1 MDTRPDG
8 AAEVSLRERVKEP
21 PSAALVES
29 YYRPALARSKPQ
41 VFPHEMW
48 AHLAHALMLE
58 RQGILRPGVVAPIL
72 RCVLDLAGQGPDAIP
87 VDDRQEDLY
96 SYVERRIVAE
106 LGPDVGGR
114 LHTGRSRNDL
124 NAATWR
130 MVLRERVLAALEAL
144 SALRARLLDMA
155 EAHAGTVM
163 PGYTHWQHA
172 QPVTFGYWL
181 LAAAEVLGRDH
192 RRLFGAL
199 AHTNQCPLGAGAL
212 TTTAF
217 PLDRGLV
224 AGLLGFDAPMEVAYD
239 AVSSHDDGL
248 EAVSAM
254 AVLMTFLSRLATDLI
269 AWSTWEYGFVEPA
282 DRHSAVSS
290 IMPQKKN
297 PAALEHM
304 RAAAGMVQGALSAAL
319 ACTKNTPFAD
329 VGDAVTAVNEPIL
342 DAAQRTTRVLV
353 LAEEVFAGLS
363 LRAERMAEAARLGFG
378 SATELA
384 DVIVREAG
392 LSFRMAHNVVAGV
405 VSDALARRIAAD
417 AIRAADLDRSAVA
430 HCGRPLHIPEDAV
443 RQALDPAENIRAR
456 TVQGGPAPGNMASM
470 VAARRAALAADRAA
484 VRGVA
489 AQVEAARDRCL
500 ALARERAA
508 AAAAP
513 A

>member
-1 MDTRPDG
+1 MN
-8 AAEVSLRERVKEP
+8 EVSLRERVKEP

-29 YYRPALARSKPQ
+29 YYRPAIARSKST
-41 VFPHEMW
+41 VFPQEMW
-48 AHLAHALMLE
+48 AHLAHGLMLE
-58 RQGILRPGVVAPIL
+58 RQGILRPEVVPPIL
-72 RCVLDLAGQGPDAIP
+72 RCVLGLAEQGPDSVP

-96 SYVERRIVAE
+96 SYVERRIVQE
-106 LGPDVGGR
+106 LGPDIGGR

-124 NAATWR
+124 NATTWR
-130 MVLRERVLAALEAL
+130 MVLRERVIAALEAL

-155 EAHAGTVM
+155 EAHAATVM

-181 LAAAEVLGRDH
+181 LAAAEVLARDH
-192 RRLFGAL
+192 RRLAASL
-199 AHTNQCPLGAGAL
+199 DHTNLCPLGAGAL

-217 PLDRGLV
+217 PLDRAMV
-224 AGLLGFDAPMEVAYD
+224 AELLGFAAPMEVAYD
-239 AVSSHDDGL
+239 AVSSHDDAL
-248 EAVSAM
+248 EAVAAM

-319 ACTKNTPFAD
+319 GCTKNTPFAD
-329 VGDAVTAVNEPIL
+329 VNDAVTAVNEPVL
-342 DAAQRTTRVLV
+342 DAAQRTARVLV

-363 LRAERMAEAARLGFG
+363 LHADRMAEAARRGFG

-405 VSDALARRIAAD
+405 VSDALERGVSAD
-417 AIRAADLDRSAVA
+417 QIRSADLDRSAVA
-430 HCGRPLHIPEDAV
+430 HFGRPLDIREEAV
-443 RQALDPAENIRAR
+443 RQALDPAENIRTR
-456 TVQGGPAPGNMASM
+456 TVQGGPAPGNMAAM
-470 VAARRAALAADRAA
+470 IAARRAGLAADRDA
-484 VRGVA
+484 VRAVA
-489 AQVEAARDRCL
+489 RRVEEARARCF
-500 ALARERAA
+500 ALARERAEA
-508 AAAAP
+508 AA
-513 A
+513 

>member
-1 MDTRPDG
+1 MN
-8 AAEVSLRERVKEP
+8 EVSLRERVKEP

-29 YYRPALARSKPQ
+29 YYRPSLERSRPT
-41 VFPHEMW
+41 VFPQEMW
-48 AHLAHALMLE
+48 AHLAHGLMLE
-58 RQGILRPGVVAPIL
+58 KQGILRPEVIPPIL
-72 RCVLDLAGQGPDAIP
+72 RCVLDLAAQGPDSVP
-87 VDDRQEDLY
+87 VDYRQEDLY
-96 SYVERRIVAE
+96 SYVEKRMVAE

-124 NAATWR
+124 NATTWR
-130 MVLRERVLAALEAL
+130 MLLRERVLTALEAL

-155 EAHAGTVM
+155 EQHAATVM

-181 LAAAEVLGRDH
+181 LAAADVLARDH
-192 RRLFGAL
+192 RRLFASL

-217 PLDRGLV
+217 PLDRGMV
-224 AGLLGFDAPMEVAYD
+224 AELLGFDAPMEVAYD

-254 AVLMTFLSRLATDLI
+254 ALLMTFLSRLATDLI

-304 RAAAGMVQGALSAAL
+304 RAAAGMVQGALAAAL

-329 VGDAVTAVNEPIL
+329 VNDAVTAVNEPIL
-342 DAAQRTTRVLV
+342 DAALRTGRVLV
-353 LAEEVFAGLS
+353 LAEEVFAGLA
-363 LRAERMAEAARLGFG
+363 LRADRMAEAARLGFG

-405 VSDALARRIAAD
+405 VSDALERGIGAD
-417 AIRAADLDRSAVA
+417 AITSADIDRSTEA
-430 HCGRPLHIPEDAV
+430 HFGRPLGIREAAV
-443 RQALDPAENIRAR
+443 RQALDPAENIRSR
-456 TVQGGPAPGNMASM
+456 SVQGGPAPANMAAM
-470 VAARRAALAADRAA
+470 IAGRRAALSADSDA
-484 VRGVA
+484 VRA
-489 AQVEAARDRCL
+489 IATRIEQSRARCF
-500 ALARERAA
+500 ALARARVTESSS
-508 AAAAP
+508 
-513 A
+513 